1 MKEDE
6 MRRDANSMET
16 RRCLR
21 LSCWLCVAVLLV
33 FGTRVQGQL
42 SSAPAQVALT
52 GLHIDILEGEG
63 ALNNIRQRDAREPA
77 VQVTDEN
84 HKPVGGVVVLFLIHD
99 GANGAGATFAG
110 QATSLSVTTGADGI
124 ARPSTLTLGK
134 SPGSFT
140 IAVSATLGTLVATA
154 VIHQSNF
161 LGPLNSSSNSTNVST
176 STSVRHTFLGM
187 SKTVAVLVGSGIVA
201 GVVIGVVATNKTPG
215 TSVTLGAGTI
225 GP

>member
-1 MKEDE
+1 MKEDA
-6 MRRDANSMET
+6 MRRNANPLESW
-16 RRCLR
+16 RWIR
-21 LSCWLCVAVLLV
+21 LYRKMCIAMLLV
-33 FGTRVQGQL
+33 SSIGVQGQV
-42 SSAPAQVALT
+42 SSAPSQVALSS
-52 GLHIDILEGEG
+52 LHIDILEGEG

-84 HKPVGGVVVLFLIHD
+84 HKPVGGALVLFAIHD

-110 QATSLSVTTGADGI
+110 QSITYSATTGADGI

-161 LGPLNSSSNSTNVST
+161 LGPLNSSSNSTNASAST
-176 STSVRHTFLGM
+176 TVHHTFLGM